1 LGGLVGG
8 ASGGAGEGGGGDP
21 NLTPRQGQIL
31 ELAAAGLAD
40 KEIAARL
47 GIAHR
52 TVRSHLEKLYHE
64 RGIRNRSQAIALW
77 SGRSRVPH
85 GPRPDDECP
94 YPKPFPPGFT
104 ECPAYQA
111 TQMVALD
118 ISERPMGSV
127 LTCRH
132 LASRLIPSTNFRW
145 YGACLIGD
153 ANARRRWS
161 TAVGATRLHDINLVR
176 QEISALS
183 GPFVQ
188 RLWELKSTTGRPDSL
203 AAQRQMRGVVDQF
216 MTSMTTLLKQRQDV
230 LDRLNLPLDS
240 CLRLVRYAIDR
251 FVNEGLS
258 EADWDVPDEILG
270 LFPDEVRAYFRPD
283 LGDRRA
289 WQRGYGRI
297 R

>member
-1 LGGLVGG
+1 
-8 ASGGAGEGGGGDP
+8 
-21 NLTPRQGQIL
+21 
-31 ELAAAGLAD
+31 
-40 KEIAARL
+40 
-47 GIAHR
+47 
-52 TVRSHLEKLYHE
+52 
-64 RGIRNRSQAIALW
+64 
-77 SGRSRVPH
+77 
-85 GPRPDDECP
+85 
-94 YPKPFPPGFT
+94 
-104 ECPAYQA
+104 
-111 TQMVALD
+111 
-118 ISERPMGSV
+118 MGSV
-127 LTCRH
+127 LPCRH

-203 AAQRQMRGVVDQF
+203 AAQRQLQGVVDQF